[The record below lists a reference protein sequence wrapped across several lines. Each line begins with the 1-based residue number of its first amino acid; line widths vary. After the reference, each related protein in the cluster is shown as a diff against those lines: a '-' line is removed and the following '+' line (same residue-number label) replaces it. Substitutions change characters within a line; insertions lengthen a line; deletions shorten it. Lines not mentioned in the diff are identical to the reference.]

1 MTKTDFDAVMFHAQR
16 FAKEFSDWG
25 DDSGIVSMTT
35 KVKVGDSTYRI
46 DIKEVRS

>member
-1 MTKTDFDAVMFHAQR
+1 MTTFEDVMSHAKL

-25 DDSGIVSMTT
+25 DDSGSVSMTT
-35 KVKVGDSTYRI
+35 RVKIGDATYRI